1 MIGRW
6 ANIAPRWSKIASRF
20 KMVQHSIKTGQHST
34 KIDYHSYTE
43 MVIVKVL
50 ARWFVNNWRE
60 LERAQ
65 ASGGPLRMFLNMF
78 GRMARTWQPNSPG
91 EPREFH
97 ESPESSRRVQRV
109 PGEPREP
116 T

>member
-1 MIGRW
+1 MIRRW
-6 ANIAPRWSKIASRF
+6 ANIAPIWSKIASRF

-60 LERAQ
+60 PERAL
-65 ASGGPLRMFLNMF
+65 ASGGPLRMFLNML
-78 GRMARTWQPNSPG
+78 GRMARRWQPNSLR
-91 EPREFH
+91 EPRDLH
-97 ESPESSRRVQRV
+97 ESPESSRRAQRAQ
-109 PGEPREP
+109 GEPTES
-116 T
+116 